1 MSRTAHENIEQL
13 HINSFYTFFM
23 EHFSKDYSFV
33 GHIHNIMECQYVVKG
48 SICASVDEN
57 VYNLS
62 AGEILF
68 IKPLTPHKHHVT
80 SEDGAVL
87 LVFLFNMEGN
97 LCSYFYDKVFHLS
110 DAQQK
115 IIRSLI
121 EYMQKKC
128 TSPVVEV
135 EGRLSQDFLASYEL
149 QNYIQM
155 LTTYAYQLFFSLVDE
170 GCLRYTSMTPD
181 VQIFRKAVSY
191 LNVYVCSS
199 PSIDEVANHC
209 NTSRS
214 TLIRIFEKYSGMSI
228 HKYLL
233 MLKMKAATELL
244 QGGETVTK
252 TAEKLGFSSQAYFSA
267 CYKRETG
274 ISPSEI
280 MH

>member
-1 MSRTAHENIEQL
+1 MSRIAHENIEQL

-23 EHFSKDYSFV
+23 EHFSQDYSFV
-33 GHIHNIMECQYVVKG
+33 GHIHNMMECQYVVQG

-57 VYNLS
+57 VYHLS
-62 AGEILF
+62 QGEILF
-68 IKPLTPHKHHVT
+68 IQPLSPHKHHVT
-80 SEDGAVL
+80 SDDGAVL
-87 LVFLFNMEGN
+87 LVFLFGMDGE
-97 LCSYFYDKVFHLS
+97 LCNYFYNKVFGLS
-110 DAQQK
+110 EAQQSILK
-115 IIRSLI
+115 SLI

-128 TSPVVEV
+128 TSPVIEV
-135 EGRLSQDFLASYEL
+135 EGRLSQDFLASYES

-155 LTTYAYQLFFSLVDE
+155 ITTYVYQLFFSLVEE
-170 GCLRYTSMTPD
+170 GCLRYTSRTPD
-181 VQIFRKAVSY
+181 AQIFSKAVSY
-191 LNVYVCSS
+191 LNEYVCLS
-199 PSIDEVANHC
+199 PSIDEVAGYC

-252 TAEKLGFSSQAYFSA
+252 TAEKLGFSSQAYFST

-274 ISPSEI
+274 MNPSEI
-280 MH
+280 I